1 MLSNGPRLVT
11 SKKPSTDNPL
21 TEAMM
26 SYFDDGSLEQVIF
39 DAADAEAR
47 RRDYDGL
54 QIIAA
59 LAKVIEAV
67 IASRYGQLD

>member
-1 MLSNGPRLVT
+1 
-11 SKKPSTDNPL
+11 
-21 TEAMM
+21 M